1 MTLAIE
7 ARQLS
12 LLVADSQWGSARTR
26 VLDHVDL
33 GVPEGAV
40 VGLVGRNGAGKS
52 TLMRCLLGL
61 QTPDE
66 GEARLLGDPA
76 WR

>member
-1 MTLAIE
+1 MTPAIE

-12 LLVADSQWGSARTR
+12 LLASSAQWSSARTR
-26 VLDHVDL
+26 LLDRIDL
-33 GVPEGAV
+33 AIPEGAV

-66 GEARLLGDPA
+66 G
-76 WR
+76 